1 VGFAVSASAAF
12 PVGFAPLVVDK
23 LYGVDKMGKR
33 TKYLV
38 RLTDGGVRD
47 NQGIDGLLDAGCTD
61 LLISD
66 GSSPTADIEEPA
78 GTIAAVLP
86 RVLAIG
92 GKESREQRVYYAFA
106 RDPDADVK
114 FMHLQTGLQPLSLDP
129 IDLQTPADRYQD
141 EYSAPWP
148 TGLDPG
154 AQLLVSKIRT
164 DLDAFSDVECFAL
177 EEVGYRAAD
186 AVFGKPGPRST
197 SWPFAAVRPALD
209 SGQEEWT
216 QRRLLVAEQKFFKP
230 LFLLPSWTRILLLD
244 AFPALCL
251 LGGIAGG
258 GVLVGGNVS
267 VPTLYGVL
275 AGLVSLVAFLAVLYL
290 KGDARGFRLLSR
302 IVFGSLLYV
311 PLIPVLYVGGWLMV
325 GVGSLH
331 VRLGRVP
338 AGPG

>member
-1 VGFAVSASAAF
+1 
-12 PVGFAPLVVDK
+12 VVDK

-92 GKESREQRVYYAFA
+92 RKESREQRVYYAFA

-148 TGLDPG
+148 TGLDPAPSCSSPRSVRIWTPSQTWSASRSRRSATARPMQYSASPG
-154 AQLLVSKIRT
+154 
-164 DLDAFSDVECFAL
+164 
-177 EEVGYRAAD
+177 
-186 AVFGKPGPRST
+186 PGPRHGRSLRCGPH
-197 SWPFAAVRPALD
+197 SIPGRR
-209 SGQEEWT
+209 SG
-216 QRRLLVAEQKFFKP
+216 P
-230 LFLLPSWTRILLLD
+230 ND
-244 AFPALCL
+244 
-251 LGGIAGG
+251 G
-258 GVLVGGNVS
+258 
-267 VPTLYGVL
+267 Y
-275 AGLVSLVAFLAVLYL
+275 
-290 KGDARGFRLLSR
+290 
-302 IVFGSLLYV
+302 
-311 PLIPVLYVGGWLMV
+311 
-325 GVGSLH
+325 
-331 VRLGRVP
+331 
-338 AGPG
+338 